1 MILEKQPD
9 QNSDSNVVINTN
21 LRSNTV
27 PYSSSS
33 SSSSCLKNG
42 AYTNLLTLK
51 AQ

>member
-9 QNSDSNVVINTN
+9 QNSNLNVVINSN
-21 LRSNTV
+21 LRSNSV
-27 PYSSSS
+27 FYSSSS

-42 AYTNLLTLK
+42 AYANLLTLK